1 MNSDND
7 GRLKGLEVGRV
18 LIQSLSR
25 WFDTRACSA
34 IRATC
39 SAGGYSSGQ
48 RGQTVNL
55 LAYAYGGSSPSP
67 PITLQ
72 STVAFGERALSLHRR
87 RASRLRRSARGC
99 AAPSLYGA
107 RAASVESFWVA
118 RAAWRTA
125 RRGRASR
132 GRGFMLA
139 GVLRSS
145 SVRGCGA
152 ARTTPSRSW
161 GQHQAE
167 SARWGWWW
175 KPAPAARR
183 TPECAA

>member
-1 MNSDND
+1 M
-7 GRLKGLEVGRV
+7 V

-72 STVAFGERALSLHRR
+72 STVAFGERALSLHGGERPGCAGPRAAAPR
-87 RASRLRRSARGC
+87 RACTALA
-99 AAPSLYGA
+99 A
-107 RAASVESFWVA
+107 RASSPWGDGRLAA
-118 RAAWRTA
+118 RAS
-125 RRGRASR
+125 G

-139 GVLRSS
+139 GVLSS
-145 SVRGCGA
+145 SSARGCRA
-152 ARTTPSRSW
+152 ARTTPSRYW
-161 GQHQAE
+161 GDPPE
-167 SARWGWWW
+167 PARRGWWR
-175 KPAPAARR
+175 PAPLPAVRR
-183 TPECAA
+183 TSEYAA

>member
-7 GRLKGLEVGRV
+7 GRLKGLEVGMV

-72 STVAFGERALSLHRR
+72 STVAFGERALSLHGGERPGCAGPRAAAPR
-87 RASRLRRSARGC
+87 RACTALAQ
-99 AAPSLYGA
+99 
-107 RAASVESFWVA
+107 RASSPFGG
-118 RAAWRTA
+118 RTAWRTA
-125 RRGRASR
+125 RRRRASW

-139 GVLRSS
+139 GVWSS
-145 SVRGCGA
+145 SSARGCRA
-152 ARTTPSRSW
+152 ARTIPSRYW
-161 GQHQAE
+161 GDPAE
-167 SARWGWWW
+167 SVRRGWWR
-175 KPAPAARR
+175 PAPLPAVRR
-183 TPECAA
+183 TSEYAA